1 MKPDP
6 ARAAEFLRHIL
17 EAISRISA
25 YTAEMNAAE
34 FAKNPL
40 VQDAVIRNIEI
51 MGEAAKN
58 IEAVDPGFA
67 AKYPGLP
74 LRDVYLMRNRLAHGY
89 FSVDIALVWNAVTTE
104 IPVLRPQIEA
114 ILNHP

>member
-51 MGEAAKN
+51 MGEAAKTLKQLTQDSPQN
-58 IEAVDPGFA
+58 IPAC
-67 AKYPGLP
+67 
-74 LRDVYLMRNRLAHGY
+74 RC
-89 FSVDIALVWNAVTTE
+89 
-104 IPVLRPQIEA
+104 A
-114 ILNHP
+114 IST